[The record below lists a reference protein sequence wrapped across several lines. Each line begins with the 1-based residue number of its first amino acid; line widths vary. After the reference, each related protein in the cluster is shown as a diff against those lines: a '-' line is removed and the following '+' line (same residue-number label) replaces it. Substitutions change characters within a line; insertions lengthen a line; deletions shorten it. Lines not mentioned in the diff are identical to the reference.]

1 LNRFHRESKH
11 CDQCGFDGIV
21 FVFSFFYA
29 LLWVMTPM
37 YFSFRAAWYFP
48 VTHSVS
54 FSFPRL
60 LFLQYPRVTRQF
72 RPLLWRT
79 VSRRYCMKNILLHEQ
94 ESPPRDITITTH
106 LVTWEPENPLIC
118 RCRQTKL
125 RRMKHSYCR
134 YMCNIFI
141 K

>member
-1 LNRFHRESKH
+1 VKTSINDKCKSEAWVLIFFMLYYGWWHWCIFHFAQRDIFPWHTE
-11 CDQCGFDGIV
+11 CVV
-21 FVFSFFYA
+21 FLS
-29 LLWVMTPM
+29 T
-37 YFSFRAAWYFP
+37 
-48 VTHSVS
+48 
-54 FSFPRL
+54 RL

-94 ESPPRDITITTH
+94 ETPPRDITITTH

-125 RRMKHSYCR
+125 RRMKHFYCR